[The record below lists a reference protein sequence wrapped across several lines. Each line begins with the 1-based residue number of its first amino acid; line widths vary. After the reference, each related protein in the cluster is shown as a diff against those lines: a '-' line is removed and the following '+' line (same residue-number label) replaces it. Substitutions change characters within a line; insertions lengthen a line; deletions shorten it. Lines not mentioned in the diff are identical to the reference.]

1 MEIFN
6 NLFNT
11 KDIFNQVTEYW
22 SPKIINE
29 FNGNYIKIA
38 KLKGEFVWHKHE
50 MEDELFLIIKG
61 DLNIDFEDKS
71 VHLKEGDGY
80 VVPKGIMHNP
90 HCDEECWVM
99 LIEPKSTLH
108 TGDVKT
114 DKSKSI
120 EEQLSGTK

>member
-11 KDIFNQVTEYW
+11 KDIFNEVTEYW

-29 FNGNYIKIA
+29 FNGNYIKVA
-38 KLKGEFVWHKHE
+38 KLKGEFIWHKHE
-50 MEDELFLIIKG
+50 NEDELFLIKKG
-61 DLNIDFEDKS
+61 NLIIDFEDKS

-80 VVPKGIMHNP
+80 VVPKGVMHNP
-90 HCDEECWVM
+90 RCKEECWVM

-108 TGDVKT
+108 TGNVKT
-114 DKSKSI
+114 GKSKSI
-120 EEQLSGTK
+120 GQQLGKD